1 MSFHEFFLFLYL
13 SKSTIIHVVKFL
25 SLPLF
30 VFQFHHQNLD
40 WGLYCFRALGTA
52 LLEVSPW
59 EGSSSFHECHAPK
72 AEGTPVE
79 WDALAWH
86 PGPPRS
92 EQNFLCRRIFNS
104 HRWRMCSYQ
113 QWELSSALMT
123 VKPGESPSGPNQSPN
138 LGIAEV
144 FTVTWTS
151 SRKAWWSKISE
162 FIDEEKG
169 PPHCSWRV
177 PGLVTREEFTAA
189 PQEQLCKQCW
199 GFWSYCVKGSDVYNW
214 GNRGNIFWSIYFL
227 IESCFFFLKWN
238 LRMLSKGTE
247 QVYIW
252 GRNKIKTNYG

>member
-1 MSFHEFFLFLYL
+1 MC
-13 SKSTIIHVVKFL
+13 
-25 SLPLF
+25 

-40 WGLYCFRALGTA
+40 WRLYCFRALGTA
-52 LLEVSPW
+52 VLEVSPW
-59 EGSSSFHECHAPK
+59 EGSSSFHKCRAPK

-104 HRWRMCSYQ
+104 HRWRMCISVGHTGVLPAVRTQ
-113 QWELSSALMT
+113 LSVDDCEAWWI
-123 VKPGESPSGPNQSPN
+123 PSGPNQSPY

-151 SRKAWWSKISE
+151 FRKAWWSKISE

-177 PGLVTREEFTAA
+177 SGLVTREEFTAA

-199 GFWSYCVKGSDVYNW
+199 SFWSYTV
-214 GNRGNIFWSIYFL
+214 
-227 IESCFFFLKWN
+227 
-238 LRMLSKGTE
+238 
-247 QVYIW
+247 
-252 GRNKIKTNYG
+252 